1 MYTSEVHYL
10 SEKVAK
16 VSAILN
22 WSFAKPSSKTVRGLI
37 YRLIPYITESESLTL
52 RAVQRSGK
60 GFSCSA
66 QISNHI
72 KLLTDDVFTV

>member
-37 YRLIPYITESESLTL
+37 YRLIPYITESLNS
-52 RAVQRSGK
+52 QSP
-60 GFSCSA
+60 
-66 QISNHI
+66 
-72 KLLTDDVFTV
+72 